1 MFARINEEE
10 ELMLKK
16 YRSERYRQLVQELA
30 NREGVEDIN
39 IETYNPPHYGKP
51 YHEELEVRTVK
62 DSEGYIL
69 DKEGID
75 YTVKHMDFYLLN
87 IKRIFQTT
95 DVQTAN
101 HKMWDGWELLD
112 IHIYDI
118 MKNEVLYVLG
128 LRTHSSTLGHFFRKN
143 CKARREKG

>member
-1 MFARINEEE
+1 MILARINEKE

-16 YRSERYRQLVQELA
+16 YRSERYRQLAKQLA
-30 NREGVEDIN
+30 NRERFEDIN
-39 IETYNPPHYGKP
+39 VETCSPP
-51 YHEELEVRTVK
+51 YHEELEVKTVK

-75 YTVKHMDFYLLN
+75 YTVKHMKFYLLN
-87 IKRIFQTT
+87 IRRIFETT

-101 HKMWDGWELLD
+101 QKLWDGWELLD

-118 MKNEVLYVLG
+118 MKNEVLYILG
-128 LRTHSSTLGHFFRKN
+128 LRTHSSALGHFFRKN
-143 CKARREKG
+143 CKVRKEKG